1 MITLRIWDYMFPCQ
15 CAHVSYAGG
24 KKMYFA
30 HCSSNVSS
38 CFAVGASRRSYLFW
52 PWNRTWIRPYCA
64 RPVGFLMIGPLVF
77 YVCSLM
83 SERTYFQNVFLFKSG
98 WPYLVPFFQL
108 HQVIL
113 LEQGWSLEVG
123 MDMGLASVLI
133 LLWDLWDLSMHL
145 MTGRQGDFTLGL
157 VIRTKVF
164 FAWLFSVLDVSY
176 TCLTNFIV
184 LLGTCTVSG
193 EIVSF
198 NFIFIKPLLK
208 WWTPSGILI
217 YSSTKN

>member
-1 MITLRIWDYMFPCQ
+1 
-15 CAHVSYAGG
+15 
-24 KKMYFA
+24 MYFA
-30 HCSSNVSS
+30 HFSSNVSS

-64 RPVGFLMIGPLVF
+64 RPVGFLMIGPHVF
-77 YVCSLM
+77 YVSSLM

-157 VIRTKVF
+157 VIGTKVF
-164 FAWLFSVLDVSY
+164 FARLFSVLDVSY

-198 NFIFIKPLLK
+198 NFIFHK
-208 WWTPSGILI
+208 T
-217 YSSTKN
+217 TEAMNT

>member
-98 WPYLVPFFQL
+98 WPYLVPFFSFFL
-108 HQVIL
+108 F
-113 LEQGWSLEVG
+113 ST
-123 MDMGLASVLI
+123 S
-133 LLWDLWDLSMHL
+133 S
-145 MTGRQGDFTLGL
+145 GDPAGARLKPGSGYGHGFGIRVDSPLGPLGL
-157 VIRTKVF
+157 EY
-164 FAWLFSVLDVSY
+164 A
-176 TCLTNFIV
+176 
-184 LLGTCTVSG
+184 
-193 EIVSF
+193 F
-198 NFIFIKPLLK
+198 NDRQTRRFHFGVGHP
-208 WWTPSGILI
+208 
-217 YSSTKN
+217 N

>member
-1 MITLRIWDYMFPCQ
+1 MEQNLDQAPLCPPGRFLNDWAPCFLCLQFNEWKDLFSKCFFILIWLALSCTLF
-15 CAHVSYAGG
+15 
-24 KKMYFA
+24 F
-30 HCSSNVSS
+30 
-38 CFAVGASRRSYLFW
+38 
-52 PWNRTWIRPYCA
+52 
-64 RPVGFLMIGPLVF
+64 FL
-77 YVCSLM
+77 S
-83 SERTYFQNVFLFKSG
+83 
-98 WPYLVPFFQL
+98 FFQL
-108 HQVIL
+108 HRVIL

-133 LLWDLWDLSMHL
+133 LLWDLWDLSMYL

-157 VIRTKVF
+157 VIGTKVF

-198 NFIFIKPLLK
+198 NFIFIKPLK
-208 WWTPSGILI
+208 RWTPSGILI